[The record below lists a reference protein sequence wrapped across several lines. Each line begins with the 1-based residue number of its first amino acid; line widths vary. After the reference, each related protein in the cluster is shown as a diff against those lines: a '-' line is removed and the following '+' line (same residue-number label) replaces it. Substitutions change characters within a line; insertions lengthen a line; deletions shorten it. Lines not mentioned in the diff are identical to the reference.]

1 MEQRGPWKIKTTSSV
16 YKNPWL
22 EVLEHQVIRPDGK
35 DGIYS
40 VVDILPGS
48 SILPVD
54 EGGNTYLVKD
64 YRFATA
70 KNSLEL
76 PGGGID
82 ENEDP
87 LTAAKRELKEELG
100 IEAGE
105 WIKLGL

>member
-1 MEQRGPWKIKTTSSV
+1 MEQRGSWKIKTTSFV
-16 YKNPWL
+16 YKNHWL

-35 DGIYS
+35 DGTYS
-40 VVDILPGS
+40 EVDILSGS

-54 EGGNTYLVKD
+54 EEGNVYLVKD
-64 YRFATA
+64 YRFAIA

-76 PGGGID
+76 PRGGID

-105 WIKLGL
+105 WT